1 MSSERDRLRVPMK
14 DRVSDIHVTANVT
27 LPSPEELVR
36 EIPCGEED
44 TAFMVRSREEVRHSI
59 FGENGKFLVVA
70 GPCSI
75 HDVDAG
81 LEYAQRFSELAAQVK
96 ERMTLVMRVYF
107 EKPRTTVGWK
117 GLIMDPRLD
126 GSNDIAEGLAVAR
139 RFLLQVMR
147 MGVATSTELLDP
159 ITPQYIADL
168 ISWSAIGARTT
179 ESQTHR
185 QMASGLSMPMG
196 FKNGTMG
203 NLEPALNAIKAAMQ
217 PQTFLGVGMDGRASA
232 VTTSGN
238 PDSHVIL
245 RGGENGPN
253 YQASAVAET
262 RALLEKHKLP
272 AAIMIDASHANC
284 SKNHELMPEVFRD
297 IVRQRA
303 EGDRSVIGAML
314 ESHLVAG
321 AQKFPQPKCDLVYG
335 QSITDPCIDWATTEE
350 LILRAADQLG
360 GV

>member
-1 MSSERDRLRVPMK
+1 MRVPMK
-14 DRVSDIHVTANVT
+14 DRLSDIHVTANVT
-27 LPSPEELVR
+27 LPSPEELLR
-36 EIPCGEED
+36 DIPSGEKD
-44 TAFMVRSREEVRHSI
+44 AAFMLRSREEVRRSI

-81 LEYAQRFSELAAQVK
+81 LEYAHRLAGLAAQVK

-126 GSNDIAEGLAVAR
+126 GSNDIAEGLAEAR

-147 MGVATSTELLDP
+147 MGVGTSTELLDP

-238 PDSHVIL
+238 PDCHVIL
-245 RGGENGPN
+245 RGGECGPN
-253 YQASAVAET
+253 YQSSAVAET

-272 AAIMIDASHANC
+272 AVIMIDASHANC

-303 EGDRSVIGAML
+303 AGDRSVIGAML

-321 AQKFPQPKCDLVYG
+321 AQKFPQQKSDLVYG
-335 QSITDPCIDWATTEE
+335 QSITDPCIDWKTTED
-350 LILRAADQLG
+350 LILRSADALG
-360 GV
+360 DAC

>member
-1 MSSERDRLRVPMK
+1 
-14 DRVSDIHVTANVT
+14 
-27 LPSPEELVR
+27 
-36 EIPCGEED
+36 
-44 TAFMVRSREEVRHSI
+44 
-59 FGENGKFLVVA
+59 
-70 GPCSI
+70 
-75 HDVDAG
+75 VDAG
-81 LEYAQRFSELAAQVK
+81 LEYAQRLAGLAAQVK

-147 MGVATSTELLDP
+147 MGVGTSTELLDP

-238 PDSHVIL
+238 PDCHVIL
-245 RGGENGPN
+245 RGGECGPN
-253 YQASAVAET
+253 YQSSAVAET

-272 AAIMIDASHANC
+272 AVIMIDASHANC

-303 EGDRSVIGAML
+303 AGDRSVIGAML

-321 AQKFPQPKCDLVYG
+321 AQKFPQQKSDLVYG
-335 QSITDPCIDWATTEE
+335 QSITDPCIDWKTTED
-350 LILRAADQLG
+350 LILRSADALG
-360 GV
+360 DAC

>member
-1 MSSERDRLRVPMK
+1 MK
-14 DRVSDIHVTANVT
+14 DRLSDIHVTANVT
-27 LPSPEELVR
+27 LPSPEELLR
-36 EIPCGEED
+36 DIPSGEKD
-44 TAFMVRSREEVRHSI
+44 AAFMLRSREEVRRSI

-81 LEYAQRFSELAAQVK
+81 LEYAHRLAGLAAQVK

-126 GSNDIAEGLAVAR
+126 GSNDIAEGLAEAR

-147 MGVATSTELLDP
+147 MGVGTSTELLDP

-238 PDSHVIL
+238 PDCHVIL
-245 RGGENGPN
+245 RGGECGPN
-253 YQASAVAET
+253 YQSSAVAET

-272 AAIMIDASHANC
+272 AVIMIDASHANC

-303 EGDRSVIGAML
+303 AGDRSVIGAML

-321 AQKFPQPKCDLVYG
+321 AQKFPQQKSDLVYG
-335 QSITDPCIDWATTEE
+335 QSITDPCIDWKTTED
-350 LILRAADQLG
+350 LILRSADALG
-360 GV
+360 DAC